1 MTAQEPSIELQAQQ
15 QQQKEQQPRDN
26 GDDNQQQRAGDRL
39 SNIGTAQ
46 SSLGIEPVST
56 RMGKGTDSNHGGA
69 TSPDFK
75 TWSPKNPSTT
85 VDSEIPS
92 WPFQEDHQPK
102 PPNEL
107 PNLKPAPRPSH
118 FRHILQHWYLEILT
132 IFVST
137 VLMTAIIIL
146 LSTYNGKQMPEWPY
160 SINLNTV
167 IATLSTFLR
176 AAMLA
181 AVAEII
187 GQVKWTWFTERTR
200 PLHHLQDF
208 DSASRSMLGSMRLL
222 GVVLWNYGWTSAGFL
237 GSAAALVTILSL
249 AVGPFTQQ
257 ALKTTTC
264 PITVPNATAA
274 IPAAYYVPGSSSYY
288 RTGAGMFEVEVD
300 MKSAMIEG
308 LTYPD
313 GKDNDVETTC
323 DGSNCAW
330 PDFGTGVT
338 HATIGLCSACINTTD
353 YVTGPNWGGNLTL
366 PDYEAYINYQR
377 GQYMWVGYSN
387 LTWASD
393 SFTEEFASAAS
404 VAVSNFSMLVATT
417 TPCTKR
423 PNSGFYDCPHNVS
436 STDYYNGLGGY
447 IATSCALYP
456 CMKEYYGSSLGSRF
470 RERLVRTSTAVPNKQ
485 ETSGYTAYYN
495 YTAIRSPCVLEDGI
509 TFNTSNLTHSLLE
522 AGTWYTT
529 KNMSHAPHVAGRTW
543 ANITLEDSKGNDYNT
558 SVPNACLYKMDAI
571 YASALQYFMS
581 YTLFT
586 GSCYY
591 DSSQAGHLNC
601 GDSWWLTPLW
611 VDMNATFA
619 SLTSA
624 IDDFSTAV
632 TNKLRST
639 GAGPDVMLGDPL
651 TKSTVLGLVY
661 ASSTCTYF
669 DWRWVSF
676 PAVLVF
682 ICALLLG
689 WTLIKNYRDPDQPV
703 WKGSVLPLIFLGLH
717 DPGVA
722 PGPHPGVA
730 MQPEP
735 RGLRR
740 LDSMQNFI
748 RENGRSAPE
757 LGRIKE
763 DAGRM
768 WVRFHGGNE
777 PGFMELGSKKNSNL
791 DAEASA
797 ASLLASNTMPT
808 GRDVKWSEVELR
820 SVRRARSSTMI

>member
-1 MTAQEPSIELQAQQ
+1 MTAPEPSIELQPQQ

-46 SSLGIEPVST
+46 SSLGIEPVPT
-56 RMGKGTDSNHGGA
+56 RMGKSTDSIHGVA
-69 TSPDFK
+69 TSPDFR

-102 PPNEL
+102 PPNQP
-107 PNLKPAPRPSH
+107 PNVKPAPRPSH
-118 FRHILQHWYLEILT
+118 LRHILRHWYLEILT

-137 VLMTAIIIL
+137 VLMTAIIVL
-146 LSTYNGKQMPEWPY
+146 LSTYNGKQMPEWPF

-222 GVVLWNYGWTSAGFL
+222 GVVLWNYGWTAAGFL
-237 GSAAALVTILSL
+237 GSAAALVTIMSL

-323 DGSNCAW
+323 DGSNCTW

-353 YVTGPNWGGNLTL
+353 YVTGPSWGGNLTL

-417 TPCTKR
+417 SPCTKR

-447 IATSCALYP
+447 IATSCTLYP
-456 CMKEYYGSSLGSRF
+456 CMKEYYGFSLGSRF

-495 YTAIRSPCVLEDGI
+495 YTAIRSPCILEDGI

-529 KNMSHAPHVAGRTW
+529 TNMSYAPHVAGRTW

-591 DSSQAGHLNC
+591 DSSH
-601 GDSWWLTPLW
+601 
-611 VDMNATFA
+611 
-619 SLTSA
+619 
-624 IDDFSTAV
+624 
-632 TNKLRST
+632 
-639 GAGPDVMLGDPL
+639 
-651 TKSTVLGLVY
+651 
-661 ASSTCTYF
+661 STCTYF

-722 PGPHPGVA
+722 PGAA
-730 MQPEP
+730 MQPGP

-777 PGFMELGSKKNSNL
+777 PGFMELGSKKNTNL

-797 ASLLASNTMPT
+797 ASLLAANTMPA